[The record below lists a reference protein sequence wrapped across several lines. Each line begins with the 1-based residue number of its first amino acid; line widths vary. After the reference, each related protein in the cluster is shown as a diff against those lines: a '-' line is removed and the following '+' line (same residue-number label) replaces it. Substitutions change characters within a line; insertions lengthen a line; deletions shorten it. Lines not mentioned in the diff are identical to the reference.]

1 MNSLPGTRLW
11 LGHNLWVQM
20 LADVTQHLP
29 EEACGVIT
37 GQKGQALE
45 VIPIENILHSPVG
58 FRMSPDDQVKVLLQ
72 IEEKGLD
79 LIAIYHSH
87 PNGPEEPSTTD
98 IAEAYYPE
106 AVNLIWFPKEDQW
119 QCRGFRIINGTIE
132 EVPIIIT

>member
-1 MNSLPGTRLW
+1 
-11 LGHNLWVQM
+11 M

-37 GQKGQALE
+37 GQKGQGLE

-58 FRMSPDDQVKVLLQ
+58 FRMSPDEQVKVLLQ

-98 IAEAYYPE
+98 IAEANYPE

>member
-1 MNSLPGTRLW
+1 
-11 LGHNLWVQM
+11 M
-20 LADVTQHLP
+20 LAEVTQHFP

-45 VIPIENILHSPVG
+45 VIPIENILHSSVA
-58 FRMSPDDQVKVLLQ
+58 FRMSPVEQVKVLLQ
-72 IEEKGLD
+72 IEENVLD

-87 PNGPEEPSTTD
+87 PNGPEEPSITD

-119 QCRGFRIINGTIE
+119 QCRGLGLSTEQQKKYR
-132 EVPIIIT
+132 